1 VPLEEADVK
10 RLSILFLALLV
21 VGTYLWPWLREL
33 GLANVPGDLTT
44 VVQGYRLHL
53 PIGTALLI
61 SAVVSGVWRLLDR
74 P

>member
-1 VPLEEADVK
+1 VK
-10 RLSILFLALLV
+10 RLAILFLALLA

-33 GLANVPGDLTT
+33 GLAGLPGDLTSI
-44 VVQGYRLHL
+44 VQGYRLHL

-61 SAVVSGVWRLLDR
+61 STVIAGVWRLLDR

>member
-1 VPLEEADVK
+1 VK
-10 RLSILFLALLV
+10 RLAIVFLALLAA
-21 VGTYLWPWLREL
+21 GTYLWPWLREL

-44 VVQGYRLHL
+44 VVQGYRVHL

-61 SAVVSGVWRLLDR
+61 SAVISGVWRLLDR

>member
-1 VPLEEADVK
+1 VK
-10 RLSILFLALLV
+10 RLAILFLALLA
-21 VGTYLWPWLREL
+21 VGTYLWPWVREL
-33 GLANVPGDLTT
+33 GLAGVPGDMTA

>member
-1 VPLEEADVK
+1 VK
-10 RLSILFLALLV
+10 RLAILFLALLA

-44 VVQGYRLHL
+44 FVQGYRLHL

>member
-1 VPLEEADVK
+1 MK
-10 RLSILFLALLV
+10 RTAFLFLVLLAL
-21 VGTYLWPWLREL
+21 GTYLWPWLREI
-33 GLANVPGDLTT
+33 GLVTVPGDLSA

>member
-1 VPLEEADVK
+1 VK
-10 RLSILFLALLV
+10 RLAILFLALLA

-33 GLANVPGDLTT
+33 GLAGIPGDLTT
-44 VVQGYRLHL
+44 IVQGYRLHL

>member
-1 VPLEEADVK
+1 VK
-10 RLSILFLALLV
+10 RLAVLFLALLAL
-21 VGTYLWPWLREL
+21 GTYLWPWLREL
-33 GLANVPGDLTT
+33 GLAGVPGDMTT

-53 PIGTALLI
+53 PIGTAVLI

>member
-1 VPLEEADVK
+1 VK
-10 RLSILFLALLV
+10 RLAVLFLALLA

-33 GLANVPGDLTT
+33 GLAAVPGDLTA

-61 SAVVSGVWRLLDR
+61 SAAVAGAWRLLDR

>member
-1 VPLEEADVK
+1 VK
-10 RLSILFLALLV
+10 RLAILFVALLA

-33 GLANVPGDLTT
+33 GLAGVPGDLTT
-44 VVQGYRLHL
+44 FVQGYRLHL
-53 PIGTALLI
+53 PVGTALLI

>member
-1 VPLEEADVK
+1 LA
-10 RLSILFLALLV
+10 ILFLALLA

-44 VVQGYRLHL
+44 FVQGYRLHL

>member
-1 VPLEEADVK
+1 MK
-10 RLSILFLALLV
+10 RSAILFLALLAV
-21 VGTYLWPWLREL
+21 ATYLWPWLREL
-33 GLANVPGDLTT
+33 GLAGVPGDLTT

-61 SAVVSGVWRLLDR
+61 SAVISGVWRLLDR